1 MSDSDPIV
9 MISSYP
15 PRLCGI
21 ATFVEEAREF
31 VQKANPER
39 EVLVIS
45 HTDGQGEGGFPT
57 IVEPHTVHGRL
68 TDFEADFVY
77 KMCERAKVVLLKCHY
92 QKWRLDWI
100 FVGEGWRTPRD
111 VMVVPEGARPD

>member
-31 VQKANPER
+31 VQKANPDNETVK
-39 EVLVIS
+39 EKIESLKTKPES
-45 HTDGQGEGGFPT
+45 GQ
-57 IVEPHTVHGRL
+57 
-68 TDFEADFVY
+68 
-77 KMCERAKVVLLKCHY
+77 
-92 QKWRLDWI
+92 
-100 FVGEGWRTPRD
+100 
-111 VMVVPEGARPD
+111 

>member
-31 VQKANPER
+31 IQKANPER

-45 HTDGQGEGGFPT
+45 HTDGQGEGVFP
-57 IVEPHTVHGRL
+57 IIDMSQRDWWKTVAEKSVSTAPVRSPSA
-68 TDFEADFVY
+68 TRIWSV
-77 KMCERAKVVLLKCHY
+77 RAL
-92 QKWRLDWI
+92 
-100 FVGEGWRTPRD
+100 
-111 VMVVPEGARPD
+111 